1 MQSLILGRVAFL
13 DKVCEPY
20 EVAHPQQKQFHGR
33 HFMRISISIGSAYYN
48 GEEWDSL
55 VDYTMAADRMG
66 VNEAWSAEAWGMDAI
81 VPLAYLAAKTEN
93 IRLGTGIMQISSR
106 VPSMMA
112 MTAQSLDTVSNGRFN
127 MGLGVSG
134 PQVVEGLHGAAFAKP
149 LSRLRE
155 CMAILRMALNGEKLQ
170 FEGEHYLL
178 PRPGGEGKPIRLS
191 QPPRPNLPIY
201 LATLGPKSLQMTGEL
216 ADGWLGTSF
225 VPEQSHVFL
234 DDLREGAAKAGRSL
248 ADIDIQTGGYFEMS
262 DDVERLIA
270 ARKPAMA
277 FTLGGMGSAKTNF
290 YNDAYCR
297 AGYEDDAKAVQS
309 LWIEGKRDQAV
320 ARVPDEMV
328 LLTNLIGTEDMIR
341 ERLKAFRDAGV
352 NTFRLGT
359 GGVSW
364 KERTA
369 ALEEAVDL
377 IQRET
382 TSW

>member
-1 MQSLILGRVAFL
+1 
-13 DKVCEPY
+13 
-20 EVAHPQQKQFHGR
+20 
-33 HFMRISISIGSAYYN
+33 MRISISIGSAYYN

-112 MTAQSLDTVSNGRFN
+112 MTAQSLDTVSKGRFN

-134 PQVVEGLHGAAFAKP
+134 PQVVEGLHGAAFGKP

-170 FEGEHYLL
+170 FDGEHYVL

-225 VPEQSHVFL
+225 VPEQSHVF
-234 DDLREGAAKAGRSL
+234 L

-328 LLTNLIGTEDMIR
+328 LLTNLIGTEEMIR
-341 ERLKAFRDAGV
+341 ERLRAFRDAGV

-359 GGVSW
+359 GGESW
-364 KERTA
+364 KERTT

>member
-1 MQSLILGRVAFL
+1 
-13 DKVCEPY
+13 
-20 EVAHPQQKQFHGR
+20 
-33 HFMRISISIGSAYYN
+33 MRISISIGSAYYN

-112 MTAQSLDTVSNGRFN
+112 MTAQSLDTVSKGRFN

-134 PQVVEGLHGAAFAKP
+134 PQVVEGLHGAAFGKP

-170 FEGEHYLL
+170 YEGEHYVL

-234 DDLREGAAKAGRSL
+234 DDLRAGAIKAGRSL

-262 DDVERLIA
+262 DDVERLIE

-277 FTLGGMGSAKTNF
+277 FTLGGMGSAKTYF

-309 LWIEGKRDQAV
+309 LWIDGKRDQAV

-341 ERLKAFRDAGV
+341 NRLKAFRDAGV

-359 GGVSW
+359 GGESW
-364 KERTA
+364 KERTS

>member
-1 MQSLILGRVAFL
+1 
-13 DKVCEPY
+13 
-20 EVAHPQQKQFHGR
+20 
-33 HFMRISISIGSAYYN
+33 MRISISIGSAYYN

-134 PQVVEGLHGAAFAKP
+134 PQVVEGLHGAAFGKP

-170 FEGEHYLL
+170 FEGEHYVL

-234 DDLREGAAKAGRSL
+234 DDLSQGAANAGRSL

-262 DDVERLIA
+262 DDVERLID

-297 AGYEDDAKAVQS
+297 AGYEDDAKAVRS
-309 LWIEGKRDQAV
+309 LWIDGKRDQAV

-328 LLTNLIGTEDMIR
+328 LLTNLIGTEKMIR

>member
-1 MQSLILGRVAFL
+1 
-13 DKVCEPY
+13 
-20 EVAHPQQKQFHGR
+20 
-33 HFMRISISIGSAYYN
+33 MRISISIGSAYYN

-66 VNEAWSAEAWGMDAI
+66 VDEAWSAEAWGMDAI

-112 MTAQSLDTVSNGRFN
+112 MTAQSLDTVSQGRFN

-134 PQVVEGLHGAAFAKP
+134 PQVVEGLHGASFAKP

-170 FEGEHYLL
+170 YEGEHYVL

-216 ADGWLGTSF
+216 ADGWLGTCF
-225 VPEQSHVFL
+225 LPEQGHVFL
-234 DDLREGAAKAGRSL
+234 DDLCLGAANAGRSL

-262 DDVERLIA
+262 DDVDRLIA
-270 ARKPAMA
+270 ERKPAMA

-309 LWIEGKRDQAV
+309 LWIDGKRDQAV

-328 LLTNLIGTEDMIR
+328 LLTNLIGTQDMIC
-341 ERLKAFRDAGV
+341 ERLRAFRDAGV
-352 NTFRLGT
+352 DTFRLGT

-369 ALEEAVDL
+369 ALEEAADL

-382 TSW
+382 KSWDSEAATA

>member
-1 MQSLILGRVAFL
+1 
-13 DKVCEPY
+13 
-20 EVAHPQQKQFHGR
+20 
-33 HFMRISISIGSAYYN
+33 MRISISIGSAYYN

-112 MTAQSLDTVSNGRFN
+112 MTAQSLDTVSKGRFN

-134 PQVVEGLHGAAFAKP
+134 PQVVEGLHGAAFGKP

-170 FEGEHYLL
+170 YEGEHYVL

-234 DDLREGAAKAGRSL
+234 DDLRAGATKAGRSL
-248 ADIDIQTGGYFEMS
+248 ADIDIQTGGYFEMG
-262 DDVERLIA
+262 DDVERLIE

-290 YNDAYCR
+290 YNDADCR

-309 LWIEGKRDQAV
+309 LWIDGKRDQAV

-341 ERLKAFRDAGV
+341 NRLKAFRDAGV

-359 GGVSW
+359 GGESW
-364 KERTA
+364 KERTS